1 MSEQTFWMEK
11 LAAFLHDPPNKCLD
25 IGGHGKNA
33 DAFLAAA
40 GFTDAEEREQII
52 KKVKYADH
60 FDAAAQRFGFPKD
73 KCSATFA
80 ENPARAFVHPLS
92 SAAIAVRSNLVPQ
105 AGAVHETLQTAI
117 MGIESDD
124 WRSRFFLYW
133 RRWQENAS
141 SVDPDLAFLAADT
154 RIPDHS
160 IWTHMTLASA
170 VAGCGGKPTM
180 LLFQLGPVQD
190 FIAQARSTRDLW
202 SGSYL
207 ISWLMAHAMKAVS
220 DAVGPDAIIFP
231 NLRGNGIFD
240 ALHKDTIYSTRWADG
255 KGGHDTTWDRIKQE
269 KGGDAE
275 VATWL
280 LTPTLPNRFLALVP
294 ESRAAELAQAVEAAV
309 HTELAR
315 IGDAVWAWL
324 QKKGTQTTWKA
335 RWDAQL
341 AAFPQTAWA
350 IQPWLTRETCLA
362 ETEKLPDTG
371 VAERLKA
378 VFALAE
384 EKLPKDDRDE
394 RYYNADKTRLK
405 NPGLLW
411 SAHYALV
418 DAKLAARRNTRDFAA
433 WVNPTPDASV
443 KDSLSGKDECIGSE
457 EFWKSLSAEP
467 LFNKASG
474 HRYGAMNL
482 IKRLWCRMDEVPYL
496 SVRLGLS
503 ESVISGALR
512 TDSTEEIAN
521 NNIRDR
527 DPATGKQSSP
537 SPYIA
542 VLALD
547 GDEIGKWVSGEK
559 TPLLLEQLAPK
570 ARGYLKTLSGAD
582 TVKRLLT
589 PSYHLQFS
597 EALANFAIW
606 KAGVVVTEHDGEL
619 IYAGGDDV
627 LAILPSTRAI
637 ACAEALR
644 TAFRTD
650 REKARLYPGSKCEVS
665 VGIAIGHQNAPLQML
680 VREAQ
685 KAEKR
690 AKGLYG
696 RAALA
701 ISLYKRSGETI
712 EWGCT
717 WKSKALDLMR
727 EITTLNTAGKL
738 SGRFPYALAALLQP
752 YALEDEKD
760 AGKLAAMRPVIE
772 AEVRHV
778 LSRQGSGLSGDERK
792 ALACE
797 IDAWLAVCWSPP
809 PSASGVRRPGS
820 QPEDA
825 GPRTQAPERQ
835 APQPRPQDFI
845 NLFLAETFINR
856 LRGEN

>member
-40 GFTDAEEREQII
+40 GFTDAAYREQIA
-52 KKVKYADH
+52 KDVKYADH
-60 FDAAAQRFGFPKD
+60 FDAAAQRFGFPKG

-80 ENPARAFVHPLS
+80 ENPKRAFVHPLS
-92 SAAIAVRSNLVPQ
+92 SASIAVRSNLVSQ
-105 AGAVHETLQTAI
+105 AGSVHETLQTAI

-133 RRWQENAS
+133 RRWQENAA

-170 VAGCGGKPTM
+170 VAGCSGKPTM

-255 KGGHDTTWDRIKQE
+255 KGGHDTTWDRIKDE
-269 KGGDAE
+269 KGSPAD

-294 ESRAAELAQAVEAAV
+294 ESRAEELAHMVESAV
-309 HTELAR
+309 HAELAR

-324 QKKGTQTTWKA
+324 QKKGAQTTWKA

-341 AAFPQTAWA
+341 TAFPQTAWA
-350 IQPWLTRETCLA
+350 IQPWLNREACLA
-362 ETEKLPDTG
+362 EAEQLPDKG
-371 VAERLKA
+371 VVERLKA

-384 EKLPKDDRDE
+384 ENLDIKDRDE
-394 RYYNADKTRLK
+394 RYYNSAKTHLN

-433 WVNPTPDASV
+433 WVNPAPDASV
-443 KDSLSGKDECIGSE
+443 KDSLSGKEECIGSE
-457 EFWKSLSAEP
+457 EFWKSLSDEH

-474 HRYGAMNL
+474 HRYAAMNL
-482 IKRLWCRMDEVPYL
+482 IKRLWCRVDEVPYL
-496 SVRLGLS
+496 SDRLGLPKGI
-503 ESVISGALR
+503 ISRALAV
-512 TDSTEEIAN
+512 DSTQDIADK
-521 NNIRDR
+521 NIRDR
-527 DPATGKQSSP
+527 DTATGKQSSP

-547 GDEIGKWVSGEK
+547 GDEMGKWVSGEK
-559 TPLLLEQLAPK
+559 TPLLLEQIAPK
-570 ARGYLKTLSGAD
+570 AHDYLKALSGAD

-606 KAGVVVTEHDGEL
+606 KAGAVVTAHQGEL

-637 ACAEALR
+637 ACAKALR
-644 TAFRTD
+644 AAFRTD
-650 REKARLYPGSKCEVS
+650 REEARLYPGSKCEVS

-690 AKGLYG
+690 AKGSYG

-712 EWGCT
+712 EWGCK
-717 WKSKALDLMR
+717 WESKALDLMG
-727 EITTLNTAGKL
+727 EITTLNTEGKL
-738 SGRFPYALAALLQP
+738 SGRFPYALAQLLQP
-752 YALEDEKD
+752 YCVARAD
-760 AGKLAAMRPVIE
+760 RPLSIK
-772 AEVRHV
+772 AEELCNIMKQEVCHV
-778 LSRQGSGLSGDERK
+778 LSRQGCGLSPDDVKSVTDKINRYLEYCWDIGPSKPGD
-792 ALACE
+792 
-797 IDAWLAVCWSPP
+797 
-809 PSASGVRRPGS
+809 VRRGARPG
-820 QPEDA
+820 
-825 GPRTQAPERQ
+825 
-835 APQPRPQDFI
+835 DFI